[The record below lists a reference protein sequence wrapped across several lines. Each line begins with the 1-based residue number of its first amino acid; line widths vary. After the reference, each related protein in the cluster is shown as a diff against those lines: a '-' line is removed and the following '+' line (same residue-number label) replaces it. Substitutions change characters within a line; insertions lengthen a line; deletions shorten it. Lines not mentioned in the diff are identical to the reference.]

1 MPLSK
6 SAPAFANHVRKI
18 LGLRA
23 EKEVMWIATPTV
35 IARMTNDHVRRN
47 GTVEMFV
54 ANSMY
59 ELSYGA
65 LLASSYTYSA
75 IPTIMSIASG

>member
-18 LGLRA
+18 LGLSA

-35 IARMTNDHVRRN
+35 IARMTNDHV
-47 GTVEMFV
+47 
-54 ANSMY
+54 
-59 ELSYGA
+59 
-65 LLASSYTYSA
+65 
-75 IPTIMSIASG
+75 